1 MARLPGWVTGVNQSS
16 WLPPTTTSMGR
27 SATILMISSQETTS
41 SVAPRSVIDGA
52 HRDGWQVCCRL
63 WGVVWVGCGVVV
75 VGVGW
80 WWIWCVVVVGVM
92 FLKRSGAG

>member
-1 MARLPGWVTGVNQSS
+1 
-16 WLPPTTTSMGR
+16 MGR

-75 VGVGW
+75 VVGVGCGVVVVVGVGW

>member
-1 MARLPGWVTGVNQSS
+1 MSVEDSHGRVARQPN
-16 WLPPTTTSMGR
+16 
-27 SATILMISSQETTS
+27 
-41 SVAPRSVIDGA
+41 
-52 HRDGWQVCCRL
+52 DGWQVCCRL